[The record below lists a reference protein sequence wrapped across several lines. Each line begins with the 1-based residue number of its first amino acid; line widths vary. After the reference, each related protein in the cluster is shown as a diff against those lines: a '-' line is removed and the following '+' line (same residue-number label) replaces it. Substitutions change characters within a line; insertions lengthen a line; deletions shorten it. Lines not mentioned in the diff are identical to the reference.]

1 MAKRYQKVLVTT
13 WIGETI
19 RDASDAA
26 RVLFFYLLTGPET
39 TLLTGIV
46 PASIGTI
53 AHRLRWSEDKVRA
66 TMAELVA
73 DGSVVHDEDA
83 GVTWLSN
90 AIEHNPPINP
100 SIVRSWEGKWNEVP
114 KCPLKVAAYQVL
126 RSWCTEKG
134 GPWLVA
140 FDAGCKAPKLSA
152 RGPASP
158 QKPAA
163 FHNAGHD
170 AGHHDHHHA
179 GHGVPH
185 QKQYQ
190 EQKQKQNPGESA
202 CAGAPAPAR
211 AFDKSPDTS
220 PSGRV
225 IAEVVSTEPPPSRLP
240 PVPVEVAPSV
250 PATVPPSS
258 HATGPLAAS
267 DAEDDDQPPPAQR
280 CPSTPRPGPVAAVA
294 TAAPVEAAPAVTP
307 APPVAAPSAPVAASP
322 SGQTALLP
330 DLAPVPVPA
339 EDAPPVAIPRVA
351 DLDERTPANRV
362 LRVWGATCYRAHQQ
376 PLATEARRRVVRDR
390 LRVFSEADLIR
401 ALTGA
406 MADPYV
412 NGQSDRAPSGGQRDI
427 AWLFAKVERVE
438 GFLRAAAPPP
448 PPAGQR
454 LLPVRKAPPLPPGAP
469 VLTLAEFETGALQA
483 LAPRRYSVADLD
495 AILAGGP
502 AHV

>member
-158 QKPAA
+158 KKPAA
-163 FHNAGHD
+163 FHNAGHDAGHD

-211 AFDKSPDTS
+211 AYDKSPDTS

-225 IAEVVSTEPPPSRLP
+225 VAEVVSTEPPPSHLP
-240 PVPVEVAPSV
+240 PVPVEVAPSAV

-258 HATGPLAAS
+258 HATGPLAAF

-280 CPSTPRPGPVAAVA
+280 CPSTPRPGASAAVA
-294 TAAPVEAAPAVTP
+294 PAAPAEAAPAVTP
-307 APPVAAPSAPVAASP
+307 APPVAAPSE
-322 SGQTALLP
+322 QLAL
-330 DLAPVPVPA
+330 VPPA
-339 EDAPPVAIPRVA
+339 EAPAVDPVVAVFNHWRETVWKGRAVLNDRRRSRIAARIAEGYSVDDLKRVA
-351 DLDERTPANRV
+351 DGV
-362 LRVWGATCYRAHQQ
+362 LRDDWLMGRADGARS
-376 PLATEARRRVVRDR
+376 EGWRDVET
-390 LRVFSEADLIR
+390 VF
-401 ALTGA
+401 
-406 MADPYV
+406 
-412 NGQSDRAPSGGQRDI
+412 RD
-427 AWLFAKVERVE
+427 AAQVER
-438 GFLRAAAPPP
+438 LIQLAAAPPGAIRSRAQRAHH
-448 PPAGQR
+448 PAN
-454 LLPVRKAPPLPPGAP
+454 VAPPQPRDPGKIVSPFGTVMTFDDDEDDAPAPPRGGYRMASGD
-469 VLTLAEFETGALQA
+469 AAGGAL
-483 LAPRRYSVADLD
+483 
-495 AILAGGP
+495 
-502 AHV
+502 